1 MSATTTVA
9 PADSPEVRR
18 YNRIRRWLGIA
29 EFLLGLALLVVILL
43 TGWTSW
49 LRDLAYSSGFQSY
62 PVAVFLYTLML
73 VVISKVLMSILP
85 ASLLLNMHL
94 VIIKSPIVVYLSCA

>member
-1 MSATTTVA
+1 MTVA
-9 PADSPEVRR
+9 RPDSPEVRR

-29 EFLLGLALLVVILL
+29 EFLLGLALLVVILV

-62 PVAVFLYTLML
+62 PLAVFLYTLML
-73 VVISKVLMSILP
+73 VVITKVL
-85 ASLLLNMHL
+85 SLGLDYYSFRLEQR
-94 VIIKSPIVVYLSCA
+94 YQLSNQR